1 MNKPMWV
8 ALGLVAV
15 VVFAAAGLA
24 YFMDGGSA
32 DSQQAEALSNPRAWR
47 NRPRS
52 RAMSQSVPEQI
63 RRSAPPPHATALLQR
78 RLRLGSAQTRA
89 APAGARRKRQGCVRF
104 RLRALYFFA
113 PYSLIARGPRRLRHG
128 DGRWHGAAASRT
140 RSQTTATTFKQNW

>member
-1 MNKPMWV
+1 MWV

-63 RRSAPPPHATALLQR
+63 RRSAPPPHATAVASASMGGQYLSTPTYDAILR
-78 RLRLGSAQTRA
+78 RL
-89 APAGARRKRQGCVRF
+89 K
-104 RLRALYFFA
+104 
-113 PYSLIARGPRRLRHG
+113 
-128 DGRWHGAAASRT
+128 ASRSPVYPALHLWT
-140 RSQTTATTFKQNW
+140 LRSQS